1 MTEQKKSVSIQD
13 LDARLQLA
21 RQSAEETAAKANSKG
36 RGRSG
41 LGLAMR
47 LGVEIVSALVIGV
60 GIGLL
65 LDYWFGT
72 QPWFMLLFFILG
84 AAAGVMNVYRV
95 ATGIGQGVGYKQ
107 EDVNEISDDPT

>member
-1 MTEQKKSVSIQD
+1 MTEQEKSVSIRD
-13 LDARLQLA
+13 LDARLKVA
-21 RQSAEETAAKANSKG
+21 RQSAQETAAKASSKG

-65 LDYWFGT
+65 IDYWLGT
-72 QPWFMLLFFILG
+72 KPWFMLLFFVFG

-95 ATGIGQGVGYKQ
+95 ATGIGQGVGYKRKN
-107 EDVNEISDDPT
+107 VNEISDDPT

>member
-1 MTEQKKSVSIQD
+1 MTEQKKTVSIQD
-13 LDARLQLA
+13 LDARLKLA
-21 RQSAEETAAKANSKG
+21 RQSAEETAEKASSKG
-36 RGRSG
+36 RSRSG

-65 LDYWFGT
+65 IDYWFGT
-72 QPWFMLLFFILG
+72 KPWFMLLFFVFG

-95 ATGIGQGVGYKQ
+95 ATGIGQGVGYKR

>member
-13 LDARLQLA
+13 LDARLKLA
-21 RQSAEETAAKANSKG
+21 RQSAAETAEKASSKG
-36 RGRSG
+36 RSRSG

-65 LDYWFGT
+65 IDYWLGT
-72 QPWFMLLFFILG
+72 KPWFMLLFFVFG